1 MRYRSKLPPL
11 PFPPKFLSLGALGK
25 INATHHDSTIGENPS
40 PLHVEP
46 SYGIV
51 IDQPLV
57 EYLNAANS
65 SSESKKALYISHD
78 PCHPY
83 RPFLVVSRNEYAIS
97 EEDRVFLQQP
107 PSEQEP
113 GSQEPATRIWV
124 KPSSLSQTFVEKKSK
139 AKVDS
144 KASSKRR
151 RTLAEAFDVVVD
163 GFHISPDELV
173 HPRTKAKVKTITPLL
188 PDKICEN
195 TIYTIGQF
203 SGDPANERRLGKRK
217 YIDEDEISSTL
228 KEARLSAL
236 DATDRGIMRPITN
249 PHDQNDS
256 YLIWFLP
263 DENGTEKLV
272 QQKKDAFN
280 AGVQGLPSDES
291 ITYLS
296 AREYLY
302 DHDNQHSQIMVAF
315 RDGVSYYT
323 AVRSKMTVTKK
334 RAVVSTLFITMA
346 GIYKI
351 LIR

>member
-1 MRYRSKLPPL
+1 MSKKYKGDYICRVRYRSKLPPL

-57 EYLNAANS
+57 EYLNAANN
-65 SSESKKALYISHD
+65 SSEVA
-78 PCHPY
+78 
-83 RPFLVVSRNEYAIS
+83 RNEYALS

-144 KASSKRR
+144 KASNKRR

-163 GFHISPDELV
+163 GFNISPDELV
-173 HPRTKAKVKTITPLL
+173 HPRTKAKVKNITPLL
-188 PDKICEN
+188 PDKLCEN

-263 DENGTEKLV
+263 DESGTEKLV

-334 RAVVSTLFITMA
+334 RAVSKELRYLENYEKPNVLNVTFHS
-346 GIYKI
+346 
-351 LIR
+351 